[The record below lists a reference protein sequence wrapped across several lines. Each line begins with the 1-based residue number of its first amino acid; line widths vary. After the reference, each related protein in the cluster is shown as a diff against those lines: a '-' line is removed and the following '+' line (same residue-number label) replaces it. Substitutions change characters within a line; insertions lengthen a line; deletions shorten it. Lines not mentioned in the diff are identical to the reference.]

1 LLRGGIRLFNIFT
14 VQLQERLQSQATPVL
29 LEELSGISQRT
40 WRTRLKEGWEPTF
53 EEAEILRRTTESA
66 LQEKL
71 VKERGYSE
79 QEALEMTQAAPSHV
93 ARRHLPTADLIYWNC
108 HVQGGHYAE
117 SIAVATQFDTYCQ
130 ALCEAFNDR
139 DLDRLKQVLL
149 QSLGWLKACS
159 QAGTDLS
166 DADDLEK
173 RFNSATDIAQLLEDS
188 NPLAEQLIFHVFSC
202 WDVEFCATYFDGHFE
217 AYPLFELLMPRLAPS
232 IEVEVGTGRFLRDG
246 KPPRQKVFEKPMSR
260 FLDFISVLIY
270 WRKNGHF
277 PEKLPKVGD
286 MVRWF
291 DQGEPQIVSWRD
303 ETTRLSVERF
313 VAIWKEALGVDEQG
327 KYPQLPGPMYVAA
340 FMWTPLLVR
349 EKGKPTAWYL
359 FFDSY
364 ELAWKRNVERLT
376 AKGLKFGTVAW
387 PNCLTYQPLGNRS
400 PDSWRC
406 SQSSGRS
413 SQPLDCQ

>member
-1 LLRGGIRLFNIFT
+1 MFNIFT

-71 VKERGYSE
+71 VRQLGYSE
-79 QEALEMTQAAPSHV
+79 QEALEMTQAAPSHG
-93 ARRHLPTADLIYWNC
+93 AEFQLPTADLIYWNS

-173 RFNSATDIAQLLEDS
+173 RFNSATDIAQLLKES

-202 WDVEFCATYFDGHFE
+202 WDVEFCATYFDGGVE
-217 AYPLFELLMPRLAPS
+217 PYPLFELMMPRLAPS
-232 IEVEVGTGRFLRDG
+232 IEIEAGTGRFLRDG
-246 KPPRQKVFEKPMSR
+246 KPPRQKLFEKSMSR
-260 FLDFISVLIY
+260 LLDFTAVLAY
-270 WRKNGHF
+270 AQKNKRF
-277 PEKLPKVGD
+277 PDKLPKVRD

-291 DQGEPQIVSWRD
+291 DCSESRIVSWRD
-303 ETTRLSVERF
+303 ETTRL
-313 VAIWKEALGVDEQG
+313 G
-327 KYPQLPGPMYVAA
+327 M
-340 FMWTPLLVR
+340 
-349 EKGKPTAWYL
+349 
-359 FFDSY
+359 
-364 ELAWKRNVERLT
+364 
-376 AKGLKFGTVAW
+376 
-387 PNCLTYQPLGNRS
+387 
-400 PDSWRC
+400 
-406 SQSSGRS
+406 
-413 SQPLDCQ
+413 LDYS